1 MSKIFLPHNA
11 ASNTFGRDEPVVLRR
26 VSSGRFRRQEGFVVQ
41 AVATCVDLWVLVFA
55 LRGFWV
61 SSFSGSESASATVGK
76 AMAYV
81 VALGE

>member
-1 MSKIFLPHNA
+1 MVKRIS
-11 ASNTFGRDEPVVLRR
+11 FGLNV
-26 VSSGRFRRQEGFVVQ
+26 GQEGLVVQ

-61 SSFSGSESASATVGK
+61 SSFSGSGSASATVGK

-81 VALGE
+81 VA